1 MRNQIKMIDFAG
13 LKEDYL
19 AHKEVLDSAIFS
31 VLNSGNFIMGEEVSS
46 LEAELKK
53 YIFDDNQGFVI
64 TCSNGTSALYLA
76 LRALD
81 IKEGDEVITSS
92 FSFFAS
98 AEMIALVGAKP
109 IFVDIDLK
117 DFNLNID
124 LISPLITPRTK
135 AILGVSLFGQACEL
149 FRLKQIAHANNIALI
164 EDGAQSFGAQIFCQD
179 KWHKSLSIADI
190 STTSFFPAKPL
201 GCFGDGG
208 AIFTPHEHIAK
219 RIASLR
225 IHAQNKRYYH
235 DEIGISSRLDALQAA
250 ILHQKLSYFDE
261 MIEKRNAIA
270 KHYLTTLGHIESVKL
285 PNIPSHKKSVFAQ
298 FSILAQKR
306 DSLQAFLKDR
316 GIPTAIHYP
325 IILPK
330 QKAFSYLKTKE
341 NFDNAIYASQN
352 ILSLPINPYL
362 NDKELDYIT
371 QSIGDFYG

>member
-1 MRNQIKMIDFAG
+1 MASARLIYCRLPLPRRSLPYELQRAG
-13 LKEDYL
+13 YL
-19 AHKEVLDSAIFS
+19 LPLALHGELQRAAVLLLVRIRAVGVELQLGREVLAAVVVHHLYLSRALVDNRRRYDYPRISA
-31 VLNSGNFIMGEEVSS
+31 LPRAEVSVH
-46 LEAELKK
+46 LAEHVLPRH
-53 YIFDDNQGFVI
+53 G
-64 TCSNGTSALYLA
+64 
-76 LRALD
+76 
-81 IKEGDEVITSS
+81 EVI
-92 FSFFAS
+92 
-98 AEMIALVGAKP
+98 V
-109 IFVDIDLK
+109 VQVH
-117 DFNLNID
+117 LNVD

-270 KHYLTTLGHIESVKL
+270 KHYLTTLGHIELVKL
-285 PNIPSHKKSVFAQ
+285 PNISSHKKSVFAQ

-362 NDKELDYIT
+362 SINELRYIT